1 MITSFFRSLVIFRLA
16 VALLIDYWR
25 IRRANEKLDGARR
38 DQVVAQAY
46 ARTGARI
53 RRAAFH
59 LQGLIIK
66 VGQFLSA
73 RTDVLPLSFTRELTQ
88 LQDAVPGV
96 SLHKV
101 KPMIEQELG
110 AHLSTMFLE
119 VSEEPLAAASLGQVH
134 KGVLPSGDIVAI
146 KVLRPG
152 IEKLAAVDLFALKK
166 VVLFM
171 ANYTRIGR
179 QINIKGLYEEF
190 SAMVQKEL
198 DYRIEADNLRHFQKN
213 FINDK
218 RIVIPRLY
226 DNYVTRRILV
236 MEYIEGAKVTDL
248 SQIDAWNITPEI
260 IAKILLDTYLQ
271 QILVD
276 GFVHVDPHP
285 GNLLILPNERV
296 CFLDFGMMS
305 SIELKDISI
314 FSRLVTAALTRN
326 LAGVVQGMDELGFLQ
341 PHANR
346 EFLQRA
352 IGFMLDRIS
361 GISLKKGE
369 KFDQFL
375 EEFQRFLHDE
385 PISIQARYMFL
396 GRAIGMASGVIT
408 SLYPDIDW
416 LKLLKDRA
424 LPLLSAHVEQ
434 ENSWRT
440 TWKKPLHELA
450 VTLFGDAGALATDL
464 VLTQLE
470 QTILATVQTPDALLQ
485 VLRRADRGDLSI
497 KLELEP
503 VLTRLERQERI
514 ILRGMY
520 AILMSVCVTLG
531 VWLEQTRFVFQSKLA
546 FSVALLF
553 GVILVVHIFKHR
565 KARPKRRA

>member
-16 VALLIDYWR
+16 IALLFDYWR
-25 IRRANEKLDGARR
+25 IRRASEKLDGARR

-73 RTDVLPLSFTRELTQ
+73 RTDVLPLAFTRELTQ

-96 SLHKV
+96 SLHKIR
-101 KPMIEQELG
+101 PMIEQELG
-110 AHLSTMFLE
+110 AHLSSIFLQ

-134 KGVLPSGDIVAI
+134 KGVLPNGDIVAI

-152 IEKLAAVDLFALKK
+152 IERLAAIDLFALKK

-171 ANYTRIGR
+171 ARYTRIGR
-179 QINIKGLYEEF
+179 QINSKGLYDEF

-213 FINDK
+213 FVHDN

-248 SQIDAWNITPEI
+248 AQIDAWNITQEN
-260 IAKILLDTYLQ
+260 IAKILLDAYLQ

-305 SIELKDISI
+305 NIDLKDISV
-314 FSRLVTAALTRN
+314 FSHLVTSALTRN
-326 LAGVVQGMDELGFLQ
+326 LAGIVQGMDELGFLQ

-352 IGFMLDRIS
+352 IGYMLDRIS

-369 KFDQFL
+369 DLDQFL
-375 EEFQRFLHDE
+375 EDFQHFLHDE
-385 PISIQARYMFL
+385 PISIQAKYMFL

-416 LKLLKDRA
+416 IKLLKDRA
-424 LPLLSAHVEQ
+424 LPLLNAREGEDS
-434 ENSWRT
+434 SWRT
-440 TWKKPLHELA
+440 TWKKPIRDLA
-450 VTLFGDAGALATDL
+450 ASLFGDAGALATDL
-464 VLTQLE
+464 VLKQLE
-470 QTILATVQTPDALLQ
+470 QTVLATIQTPDTLLQ
-485 VLRRADRGDLSI
+485 VLHRANRGDLLI

-514 ILRGMY
+514 ILRGMF
-520 AILMSVCVTLG
+520 AILMSISLTLS
-531 VWLEQTRFVFQSKLA
+531 VWLEQTRFVLQSKFA
-546 FSVALLF
+546 FGVAILF
-553 GVILVVHIFKHR
+553 GVVLVIHLFKHK
-565 KARPKRRA
+565 KARLRRRA

>member
-16 VALLIDYWR
+16 IALLFDYWR
-25 IRRANEKLDGARR
+25 IRRASEKLDGAQR

-73 RTDVLPLSFTRELTQ
+73 RTDVLPLAFTRELTQ

-96 SLHKV
+96 SLHKIR
-101 KPMIEQELG
+101 PMIEQELG
-110 AHLSTMFLE
+110 THLASIFLE

-134 KGVLPSGDIVAI
+134 KGVLPNGDIVAI
-146 KVLRPG
+146 KILRPG
-152 IEKLAAVDLFALKK
+152 IERLAAIDLSALKK

-171 ANYTRIGR
+171 ARYTRIGR
-179 QINIKGLYEEF
+179 QINSKGLYDEF

-213 FINDK
+213 FVHDH

-248 SQIDAWNITPEI
+248 AQIDAWNITQET
-260 IAKILLDTYLQ
+260 IAKTLLDAYLQ
-271 QILVD
+271 QILID

-305 SIELKDISI
+305 SIDVKDISI

-361 GISLKKGE
+361 GVSFKRGE
-369 KFDQFL
+369 DLDQFL
-375 EEFQRFLHDE
+375 EDFQHFLHDE

-416 LKLLKDRA
+416 ITLLKDRA
-424 LPLLSAHVEQ
+424 LPLLRTHQQ
-434 ENSWRT
+434 EDSSWRAA
-440 TWKKPLHELA
+440 WKKPIRELA
-450 VTLFGDAGALATDL
+450 ASLFGDAGALATDL
-464 VLTQLE
+464 VLKQLE
-470 QTILATVQTPDALLQ
+470 QTVLATIQTPDTLLQ
-485 VLRRADRGDLSI
+485 VLQRANRNDLLI

-503 VLTRLERQERI
+503 VLARLERQERI
-514 ILRGMY
+514 IIRGMI
-520 AILMSVCVTLG
+520 AILMSVSLTLG
-531 VWLEQTRFVFQSKLA
+531 VWLEQTQFILQSKLA
-546 FSVALLF
+546 FGVALLF
-553 GVILVVHIFKHR
+553 GVVLVINVFKH
-565 KARPKRRA
+565 KKTRPKRRA